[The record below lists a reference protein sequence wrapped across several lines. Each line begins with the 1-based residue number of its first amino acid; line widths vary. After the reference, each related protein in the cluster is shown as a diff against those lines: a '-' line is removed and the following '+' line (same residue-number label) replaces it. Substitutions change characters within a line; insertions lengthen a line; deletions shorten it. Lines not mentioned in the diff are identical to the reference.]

1 MTDVTACPYCES
13 EDTCDHL
20 LLQVDLTFNDA
31 IGGALYDDFR
41 AKWLAILDEN
51 SERDDFNENEAF
63 LELLDN
69 VACLAD
75 EQRYWEFEGGPGQSS
90 DYQAY
95 FCHSAETTAKA
106 LSDWSMDDNK
116 TTPAGQNM
124 LWDYM
129 KEHKIPLTRA
139 NYLERN
145 NQTEPLEED
154 SELGLP
160 VEIRLTS

>member
-20 LLQVDLTFNDA
+20 LLQVDLTFSDA

-41 AKWLAILDEN
+41 AKWLSILDEN

-63 LELLDN
+63 LELLDG
-69 VACLAD
+69 VSFLAD

-95 FCHSAETTAKA
+95 FCHSAESTAKA
-106 LSDWSMDDNK
+106 LS
-116 TTPAGQNM
+116 
-124 LWDYM
+124 
-129 KEHKIPLTRA
+129 I
-139 NYLERN
+139 ER
-145 NQTEPLEED
+145 QL
-154 SELGLP
+154 SCL
-160 VEIRLTS
+160 V